1 VRLPRRLLTAL
12 AAIPPLLALGSPTH
26 AAALPK
32 PDHVVV
38 VVMENQG
45 YGNIIGSSSAP
56 YVNGLAGQG
65 ASFTQSY
72 GVTHP
77 SQPNYIA
84 LFSGSTQGV
93 TSDSCPR
100 NFTGKGNLGRQLL
113 DAGKTFTAYSESMPS
128 DGFTGCSSSDALY
141 QRKHNPSVDFGNVP
155 AASNRTYAAFPS
167 DFTRLPTLSFVAPN
181 MCNDMHD
188 CSIATGD
195 KWLKNHIDAYAQ
207 WAKTHNSLLVL
218 TWDEDDFSGTNQI
231 PTIMVGQSVKSG
243 GYAEHIDHY
252 TVLRTLEDIYG
263 LPALGTAAQRSAITD
278 VWQ

>member
-12 AAIPPLLALGSPTH
+12 AAIPPLLALSNPAH

-45 YGNIIGSSSAP
+45 YGNVIGSSSAP

-113 DAGKTFTAYSESMPS
+113 DAGRTFTGYSESMPS
-128 DGFTGCSSSDALY
+128 DGFTGCSSSNALY
-141 QRKHNPSVDFGNVP
+141 QRKHNPWADFSNVP
-155 AASNRTYAAFPS
+155 TASNRTYAAFPS
-167 DFTRLPTLSFVAPN
+167 DFTRLPTLSFVVPN

-195 KWLKNHIDAYAQ
+195 TWLKNHIDAYAQ

-231 PTIMVGQSVKSG
+231 PTIMVGQSVKPG